1 MTNLRE
7 QVAKLASG
15 APRGSMEYVGN
26 GYARDVTGKV
36 YRVKSLEQEEAER
49 RYAQQGGK
57 GRKETFFFN
66 GMERLDYV
74 IEALTT
80 AQCGYLL
87 VLSSYIDFDGLII
100 RSENDKSPMS
110 TADMQRVLRLSGTKQ
125 SSFYDFLDACLS
137 HGIITDSGD
146 GRFYV
151 TRRFHFRGKTEGE
164 RVVKTIIAKLREMYT
179 EVSAHDIGLLY
190 RMIPYIHV
198 DSNILCAN
206 PEEKSPKHVR
216 KLNRKQL
223 AEVADVSPALISR
236 ATGRMTYRGK
246 SVFAKI
252 STATDGTYYMLNPE
266 VFKRNDREYNVT
278 ERTIFGLD

>member
-1 MTNLRE
+1 MSNLRNRIDE
-7 QVAKLASG
+7 LASG
-15 APRGSMEYVGN
+15 APRGTMDYIGN
-26 GYARDVTGKV
+26 GYALDESGKPYYV
-36 YRVKSLEQEEAER
+36 ESVEQRETRRRIMAQKAQGRAE
-49 RYAQQGGK
+49 K
-57 GRKETFFFN
+57 FFFN
-66 GMERLDYV
+66 GMDRLDYV
-74 IEALTT
+74 IQSLTT

-100 RSENDKSPMS
+100 RSENDKTPMS
-110 TADMQRVLRLSGTKQ
+110 TKDMQRALNIKQ

-137 HGIITDSGD
+137 HGIITEDGK

-151 TRRFHFRGKTEGE
+151 TRQFHFRGKSNGD
-164 RVVKTIIAKLREMYT
+164 RVVKTIIAKLREMFA
-179 EVSAHDIGLLY
+179 EVSANDIGLLY
-190 RMIPYIHV
+190 RLIPYIHV

-223 AEVADVSPALISR
+223 AEVAGVSPALISR
-236 ATGRMTYRGK
+236 ATGRMVYRGS

-252 STATDGTYYMLNPE
+252 TTATDGTYYMLNPE
-266 VFKRNDREYNVT
+266 IFRRNDREYNVT

>member
-15 APRGSMEYVGN
+15 APRGTMDYVGN
-26 GYARDVTGKV
+26 GYARDTTGKV
-36 YRVKSLEQEEAER
+36 YRVKSLEQTEAER

-66 GMERLDYV
+66 GMDRLDYV

-100 RSENDKSPMS
+100 RSENDKSPMTPS
-110 TADMQRVLRLSGTKQ
+110 DMQRALKASHST
-125 SSFYDFLDACLS
+125 FYDFLDNCVS
-137 HGIITDSGD
+137 HGIITDGGD

-151 TRRFHFRGKTEGE
+151 TRQFHFRGKTEGE

-198 DSNILCAN
+198 DSNMLCAN

-223 AEVADVSPALISR
+223 AEVVGVSPALISR
-236 ATGRMTYRGK
+236 ATARMTYRGK

-252 STATDGTYYMLNPE
+252 TTATDGTYYMLNPQ
-266 VFKRNDREYNVT
+266 VFRRNTREYGVV

>member
-1 MTNLRE
+1 MSKGVEEYYNEETGQNLLIVDSE
-7 QVAKLASG
+7 TH
-15 APRGSMEYVGN
+15 YVG
-26 GYARDVTGKV
+26 
-36 YRVKSLEQEEAER
+36 S
-49 RYAQQGGK
+49 YAQQEAQRRFAIQSEG
-57 GRKETFFFN
+57 GRKESFFFN

-100 RSENDKSPMS
+100 RSEKDKTPMS
-110 TADMQRVLRLSGTKQ
+110 TTDMQRVLRLTGTKQ
-125 SSFYDFLDACLS
+125 STFYDFMDACAA
-137 HGIITDSGD
+137 HGIITESDD

-151 TRRFHFRGKTEGE
+151 TRQFHFRGKTAGD

-179 EVSAHDIGLLY
+179 EVSAHDIGILY
-190 RMIPYIHV
+190 RMIPYIHI
-198 DSNILCAN
+198 DSNMLCVN

-252 STATDGTYYMLNPE
+252 TTATDGTYYMLNPE
-266 VFKRNDREYNVT
+266 IFKRNDREYNVT

>member
-1 MTNLRE
+1 MTNGVEKYYNEETGQHLLIVDSE
-7 QVAKLASG
+7 TH
-15 APRGSMEYVGN
+15 YVGS
-26 GYARDVTGKV
+26 YAQQDA
-36 YRVKSLEQEEAER
+36 QR
-49 RYAQQGGK
+49 RYAMQSAG
-57 GRKETFFFN
+57 GRKEAFFFN

-100 RSENDKSPMS
+100 RSENDKTPMA
-110 TADMQRVLRLSGTKQ
+110 TADMQKALKAPQ
-125 SSFYDFLDACLS
+125 SSFYDFMTACLA
-137 HGIITDSGD
+137 HGIITESDD

-179 EVSAHDIGLLY
+179 EVSAHDIGLIY
-190 RMIPYIHV
+190 RLIPNIHI

-216 KLNRKQL
+216 KLNRRQL
-223 AEVADVSPALISR
+223 ATVADVSPALISR
-236 ATGRMTYRGK
+236 ATGRMIYRGK

-266 VFKRNDREYNVT
+266 IFKRNDREYNVT